1 MSGGQKWHDETP
13 AGFVFSVK
21 ASRYCTNRRE
31 LAAAGESIERF
42 AGQGLA
48 ELGERLGPVNWQ
60 FMETK
65 KFDAEDMDAFLTLLP
80 REVGGLPLR
89 TALEVSHPSF
99 PDPRFV
105 ELERRHKVA
114 LTSAD
119 HEHFPRRHD
128 PPTDITFPPLMATRE
143 TDE

>member
-1 MSGGQKWHDETP
+1 MRISDWSSDVCSSDLFKPASWQKWHDETP

-80 REVGGLPLR
+80 REDRKSTRLNS
-89 TALEVSHPSF
+89 SH
-99 PDPRFV
+99 
-105 ELERRHKVA
+105 
-114 LTSAD
+114 
-119 HEHFPRRHD
+119 
-128 PPTDITFPPLMATRE
+128 
-143 TDE
+143 

>member
-1 MSGGQKWHDETP
+1 MRISDWSSDVCSSDLKWHDETP

-65 KFDAEDMDAFLTLLP
+65 KFDAEAMDAFLTLLP
-80 REVGGLPLR
+80 REEIGR
-89 TALEVSHPSF
+89 ASC
-99 PDPRFV
+99 R
-105 ELERRHKVA
+105 ERVC
-114 LTSAD
+114 TYV
-119 HEHFPRRHD
+119 
-128 PPTDITFPPLMATRE
+128 
-143 TDE
+143 